1 MASLF
6 IGIGM
11 LFAQEV
17 TISGVITSS
26 EDGLPIPGVSVVQ
39 KGTSNGTITD
49 FDGKYQLK
57 VPTGS
62 VVVFSFI
69 GMTTQELTIS
79 NAGVFN
85 INLVSE
91 TTGLD
96 EVVVTALGLK
106 REKKALGYAATEI
119 KGDQLISN
127 VINPINALQGKVAG
141 VEISQSDGG
150 MFGSSK
156 ILI

>member
-1 MASLF
+1 MKQSSIWFKRWLLGLASLF

-17 TISGVITSS
+17 TISGTVTSS

-69 GMTTQELTIS
+69 GMKTQELTMEGLACLTSIWCLKQ
-79 NAGVFN
+79 
-85 INLVSE
+85 LVWMK
-91 TTGLD
+91 LW
-96 EVVVTALGLK
+96 
-106 REKKALGYAATEI
+106 
-119 KGDQLISN
+119 
-127 VINPINALQGKVAG
+127 
-141 VEISQSDGG
+141 
-150 MFGSSK
+150 
-156 ILI
+156 

>member
-26 EDGLPIPGVSVVQ
+26 EDGLPVPGASVVQ

-57 VPTGS
+57 VPRGS
-62 VVVFSFI
+62 VVVVSFI
-69 GMTTQELTIS
+69 GMTTQELTIG
-79 NAGVFN
+79 NAGVSMLF
-85 INLVSE
+85 SR
-91 TTGLD
+91 
-96 EVVVTALGLK
+96 LK
-106 REKKALGYAATEI
+106 QPVLEKL
-119 KGDQLISN
+119 L
-127 VINPINALQGKVAG
+127 
-141 VEISQSDGG
+141 
-150 MFGSSK
+150 
-156 ILI
+156 